1 MPSKDLYMKEDIKK
15 LCLLKGVIAEAISTP
30 SHTEKLESELNAFDM
45 TIREPLRNIDEYV
58 ELIEELENSTSKT
71 VFIESLL
78 VQHDE
83 IDYKLGRMVF
93 TSKLIRLFNR
103 LYRTAAVNGHC
114 VVSINSTGGVYLL
127 SSVAFFISLIVTIN
141 EKTFG
146 VVLNKLHH
154 TVEDNFDIFPQPTSP
169 FKDMKAMSDRID
181 FTVTKKPSST

>member
-1 MPSKDLYMKEDIKK
+1 MKEDIKK
-15 LCLLKGVIAEAISTP
+15 LCLLKGVIVEAISTP

-103 LYRTAAVNGHC
+103 LYRTSAVNGHC